1 MHLYL
6 IQHGDAKSEQEDPA
20 RPLSDKGRRDAEK
33 VAGFLSANIGFGV
46 ENIFHSGKLRAQ
58 QTAEI
63 FVRHVPSAHGLTKV
77 DGLAPLDDPSQW
89 AKKLNEVTALTM
101 GADTMIVGHMPYLGR
116 LAALL
121 LRGKPE
127 GKIVEFRMGGV
138 VCLKKDPPG
147 WALEWA
153 ITPEILKG

>member
-6 IQHGDAKSEQEDPA
+6 IQHGDAKSEREDPE

-33 VAGFLSANIGFGV
+33 VAGFLAANIGLAV

-63 FVRHVPSAHGLTKV
+63 FGRHVPSAHGLTKA

-89 AKKLNEVTALTM
+89 AKRLNEVTVLTT
-101 GADTMIVGHMPYLGR
+101 GADTMLVGHMPYLGR

-121 LRGKPE
+121 LCENPE
-127 GKIVEFRMGGV
+127 RKVVEFKTGGI
-138 VCLKKDPPG
+138 VCLKRDETG
-147 WALEWA
+147 WAVVWA
-153 ITPEILKG
+153 ITPDILKG

>member
-6 IQHGDAKSEQEDPA
+6 IQHGDAKSEQEDPT

-33 VAGFLSANIGFGV
+33 VAGFLVANRGFGV

-63 FVRHVPSAHGLTKV
+63 FARHVPSAHGLAKA
-77 DGLAPLDDPSQW
+77 DGLAPLDDPSEW
-89 AKKLNEVTALTM
+89 AKKLGEA
-101 GADTMIVGHMPYLGR
+101 GADTMIVGHMPYLGK

-121 LRGKPE
+121 LCGKPYE
-127 GKIVEFRMGGV
+127 RIVEFRMGGI
-138 VCLKKDPPG
+138 VCLKRDETG
-147 WALEWA
+147 WAVAWA
-153 ITPEILKG
+153 ITPDILKS

>member
-1 MHLYL
+1 MSLPLYL

-20 RPLSDKGRRDAEK
+20 RPLSDKGKRDAEK
-33 VAGFLSANIGFGV
+33 VAGLLSANIGFGV

-58 QTAEI
+58 ETAEI
-63 FVRHVPSAHGLTKV
+63 FARHVPSAHGLTKA
-77 DGLAPLDDPSQW
+77 DGLAPLDDPSEW
-89 AKKLNEVTALTM
+89 AKKLGET
-101 GADTMIVGHMPYLGR
+101 GSDTIIVGHMPYLGK

-121 LRGKPE
+121 LCGNAE

-138 VCLKKDPPG
+138 VCLKKDPSG

-153 ITPEILKG
+153 VTPEILKD